1 MPRKRHKPEEIVA
14 KLRQVDV
21 LVSQGQSVADA
32 VRSKAVQE
40 WISAVGA
47 KTAYI
52 APGSPWENG
61 YVESFMYG
69 RPLRCKVNRAGR
81 AALGSVR
88 PCLMTAGPDGVR
100 GSTPHQR
107 VALRSRLK
115 LCGLCRSPVRPGRA
129 ITSLSPSQTC
139 EARLTASG
147 YPAAAAGE
155 RKLSPRIIKAQAI
168 RAILFASAMMT
179 TLGGR
184 RACRARIHASPV
196 AALALAKRIALPAPM

>member
-1 MPRKRHKPEEIVA
+1 MVAQGIYTALVDRGKPRQKCQWREHHVWTAPA
-14 KLRQVDV
+14 L
-21 LVSQGQSVADA
+21 QGQSC
-32 VRSKAVQE
+32 
-40 WISAVGA
+40 G
-47 KTAYI
+47 
-52 APGSPWENG
+52 
-61 YVESFMYG
+61 
-69 RPLRCKVNRAGR
+69 
-81 AALGSVR
+81 LGSARVGCVHVCGLFVR